1 MKIPVTLNGSQTIL
15 EADPEEKL
23 LTVLRRLRLI
33 SVKKGCGK
41 GLCGCCSVLLDSRPV
56 PSCLLPVGAARGSTI
71 ITLEHFSKTVDYT
84 DIMNGFKQAGAQL
97 CGYCNAGKVFA
108 VYDLISR
115 VYRPSKEDL
124 MELADGL
131 TCTCTDRN
139 TFINGVLYAVAN
151 KHRREGAINV

>member
-1 MKIPVTLNGSQTIL
+1 MKIPVNLNGEQTIL
-15 EADPEEKL
+15 DADPEEKL
-23 LTVLRRLRLI
+23 LTVLRRLGLI

-41 GLCGCCSVLLDSRPV
+41 GLCGFCSVLLDLKPV
-56 PSCLLPVGAARGSTI
+56 PSCLIPVGAARGSSI
-71 ITLEHFSKTVDYT
+71 ITLEHFSKTADYD
-84 DIMNGFKQAGAQL
+84 DIMKGFKQAGAQL

-108 VYDLISR
+108 VYALMER

-151 KHRREGAINV
+151 KHKREGSKNV